1 MSIKPT
7 IEVCFSPQL
16 ARFILTEGK
25 AIVVVVDILRATTS
39 ITSALANG
47 AESVIPVSTPEQARL
62 YKKQGFKV
70 AAERDGSILD
80 FADFGNSAFDFMNG
94 QVDGK
99 KLVFSTTN
107 GTVAI
112 EAAKNFGTIVLG
124 SFSNI
129 SVLANWLVQ
138 QNLPVII
145 LCSGW
150 KNTFCLEDTIFAGA
164 LIEKLL
170 PSGKFNINCDSA
182 NAAIDLWQ
190 SAKPDVLGYIEKAL
204 HRERLRQLGVDDVL
218 EFSFTPDTL
227 NVVPMLV
234 GNELIDALKVEKQ
247 NPIL

>member
-1 MSIKPT
+1 MPSKPT

-39 ITSALANG
+39 IASALANG
-47 AESVIPVSTPEQARL
+47 AESVIPVCTSEQARFL
-62 YKKQGFKV
+62 KKQGFKV
-70 AAERDGSILD
+70 AAERDGSNLD
-80 FADFGNSAFDFMNG
+80 FADFGNSAFSFMNG
-94 QVDGK
+94 KVNGE

-112 EAAKNFGTIVLG
+112 ETAKKIGTVVLG

-129 SVLANWLVQ
+129 TVLASWLIQ

-170 PSGKFNINCDSA
+170 PTDKFSINCDSA
-182 NAAIDLWQ
+182 NAATDLWQ
-190 SAKPDVLGYIEKAL
+190 VAKPDVLGYIEKAL

-218 EFSFTPDTL
+218 AFSFTPNTL

-234 GNELIDALKVEKQ
+234 ENELIDAMKNEKQ
-247 NPIL
+247 NPIP